1 MISDMTFSDV
11 LLLVFLVLVFVV
23 PVVYAVIRV
32 HWDRELPAIPF
43 GFDRSS
49 GHGDW
54 ARGSVTPPADADAQR
69 IADELSVLRL
79 HRRDSA

>member
-1 MISDMTFSDV
+1 MTFSDA

-54 ARGSVTPPADADAQR
+54 RAAR
-69 IADELSVLRL
+69 
-79 HRRDSA
+79 